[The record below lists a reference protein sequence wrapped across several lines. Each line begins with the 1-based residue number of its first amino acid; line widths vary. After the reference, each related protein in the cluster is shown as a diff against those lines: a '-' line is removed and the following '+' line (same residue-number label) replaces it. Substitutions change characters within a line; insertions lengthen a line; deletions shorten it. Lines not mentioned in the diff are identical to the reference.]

1 MNLSPRVRRWLR
13 APFTCAF
20 AASLMACGDGQ
31 SSGAQPAGESLESAV
46 ARLEASGQLP
56 VLDRTDSL
64 AGIDANANG
73 VRDDIERHIERKYT
87 EPAQRKVAMQ
97 TARALQKKLF
107 ENSND
112 AAALDAVSAMGMRA
126 ANCRGSVFP
135 GPDDGPA
142 SWQMVTDLESMT
154 TNTKKR
160 LLAYLA
166 YNKARSGSVS
176 TLPKGDTCE

>member
-1 MNLSPRVRRWLR
+1 MNLSPRARRWLR
-13 APFTCAF
+13 VPFTCAF
-20 AASLMACGDGQ
+20 AAALMACGDGQ

-46 ARLEASGQLP
+46 ARLQASGELP

-87 EPAQRKVAMQ
+87 EPAQRRAAMRSAKAFQ
-97 TARALQKKLF
+97 DMLLVDKRDETAL
-107 ENSND
+107 E
-112 AAALDAVSAMGMRA
+112 AVSF
-126 ANCRGSVFP
+126 RGTLAIVCSIPAFP
-135 GPDDGPA
+135 GEAGA
-142 SWQMVTDLESMT
+142 MEGTAMSRDLESMT
-154 TNTKKR
+154 ANTKAR

-176 TLPKGDTCE
+176 TMPREPNCD

>member
-1 MNLSPRVRRWLR
+1 MNLSPRARSWLR
-13 APFTCAF
+13 ASFTCSLI
-20 AASLMACGDGQ
+20 ASLTACGDGQ
-31 SSGAQPAGESLESAV
+31 SGSAQPAGESLESAV
-46 ARLEASGQLP
+46 ARLEASGELP

-73 VRDDIERHIERKYT
+73 VRDDIERHIEKKYA
-87 EPAQRKVAMQ
+87 EPAQRGAAMQ
-97 TARALQKKLF
+97 TARALQKKLLVDT
-107 ENSND
+107 SD

-142 SWQMVTDLESMT
+142 SWQMATDLESMT

>member
-1 MNLSPRVRRWLR
+1 MNLSPRARRWLR
-13 APFTCAF
+13 GPFTCAF
-20 AASLMACGDGQ
+20 AAALMACGDGQ

-46 ARLEASGQLP
+46 ARLEASGELP

-73 VRDDIERHIERKYT
+73 VRDDIERHIEKKYT
-87 EPAQRKVAMQ
+87 EPAQRRAAMQ
-97 TARALQKKLF
+97 TASVLQKKLLVDT
-107 ENSND
+107 ND
-112 AAALDAVSAMGMRA
+112 AAALDAVSALGMRA
-126 ANCRGSVFP
+126 TNCQSSVFP
-135 GPDDGPA
+135 KIEDLPA
-142 SWQMVTDLESMT
+142 MWQMFSDLEAMT

-176 TLPKGDTCE
+176 TLPGGDTCD